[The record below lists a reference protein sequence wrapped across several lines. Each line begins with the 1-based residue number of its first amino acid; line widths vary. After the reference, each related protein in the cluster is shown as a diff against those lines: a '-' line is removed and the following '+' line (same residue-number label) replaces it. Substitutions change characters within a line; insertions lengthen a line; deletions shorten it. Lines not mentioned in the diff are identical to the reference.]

1 VPERTALHDEL
12 AIRRTLSIYCHHC
25 DDGDFAELVDQFTPD
40 GSFSYLGEVVT
51 GHQHLRAWFESK
63 QPPERRG
70 KHLTTNTVID
80 IDRDRAHAM
89 SDFVFL
95 RLLEGSTNPV
105 IAIAGRYRDELH
117 CIGGR
122 WLIDRREVEVMLAA
136 S

>member
-12 AIRRTLSIYCHHC
+12 AIRRTLAIYCHHC

-40 GSFSYLGEVVT
+40 GSFAYLGEVVT
-51 GHQHLRAWFESK
+51 GLEHLRAWFENR

-80 IDRDRAHAM
+80 VDGDRAHAV

-95 RLLEGSTNPV
+95 RLLDGSPSP
-105 IAIAGRYRDELH
+105 AIAGRYRDELH
-117 CIGGR
+117 CINGR
-122 WLIDRREVEVMLAA
+122 WLIYRREVHVM
-136 S
+136 SVRS

>member
-1 VPERTALHDEL
+1 VPERTALGDEL
-12 AIRRTLSIYCHHC
+12 AIRRTLAIYCHLC
-25 DDGDFAELVDQFTPD
+25 DDGNFAELVDQFTPD
-40 GSFSYLGEVVT
+40 GSFSYLGDVVR
-51 GHQHLRAWFESK
+51 GHEHLRTWFESK

-70 KHLTTNTVID
+70 KHLTTNAVVD
-80 IDRDRAHAM
+80 IDGDRAHAL

-117 CIGGR
+117 RIGDR
-122 WLIDRREVEVMLAA
+122 WLINRREVQVMSVA

>member
-1 VPERTALHDEL
+1 LPERTALHDEL
-12 AIRRTLSIYCHHC
+12 AIRRTLAIYCHHC
-25 DDGDFAELVDQFTPD
+25 DDGDFAQLVDQFTPD

-51 GHQHLRAWFESK
+51 GHEHLRAWFESK

-95 RLLEGSTNPV
+95 RLLEDSTN
-105 IAIAGRYRDELH
+105 R
-117 CIGGR
+117 
-122 WLIDRREVEVMLAA
+122 
-136 S
+136 